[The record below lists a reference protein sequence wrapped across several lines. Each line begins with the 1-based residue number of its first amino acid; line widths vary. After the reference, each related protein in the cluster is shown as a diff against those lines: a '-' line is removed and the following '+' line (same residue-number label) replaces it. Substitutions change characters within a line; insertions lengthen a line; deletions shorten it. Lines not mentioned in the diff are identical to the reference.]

1 MDDNIKKQL
10 DLLSCEIEKK
20 IKNNIDE
27 KYDRFRGNIYSFI
40 DGHIEEISENYDKG
54 LSKLENKVGELENKV
69 GELENKM
76 DKIDKLLDNAIK
88 KEEVHYKDLNKLNEN
103 LYHEMDTKI
112 KKNTLKKKTT
122 ALMKARLLKIE
133 KKIK

>member
-1 MDDNIKKQL
+1 MDDNTKKEL
-10 DLLSCEIEKK
+10 ESLSCEIERKL
-20 IKNNIDE
+20 KNNIDE

-40 DGHIEEISENYDKG
+40 DGHMEDISEKYDKILNG
-54 LSKLENKVGELENKV
+54 LEKRLSNLEI
-69 GELENKM
+69 KM
-76 DKIDKLLDNAIK
+76 DKIEKLLDITIK

-103 LYHEMDTKI
+103 LYNEMDSKI
-112 KKNTLKKKTT
+112 KKSTLKKKTT